1 MIYALKERIG
11 EPTLFC
17 GRKQQ
22 MDLLMNWANMIPKQ
36 MAKSRAL
43 LGRRKCGKTAI
54 MQRLFNIL
62 WNQNGVVI
70 PFYFE
75 VLDQEQ
81 WLLDFAE
88 DYYRTFISQ
97 YLSFKTRRVLAPEN
111 QPWDFTELIS
121 MAKKIG
127 DENVLKDMESFQRY
141 LDAKQEH
148 QAMKWAFGAPA
159 VFTGFSNNFVLVMID
174 EIQFMT
180 QGIFQDKERQVPAH
194 RLPSA
199 YHGLVESKLA
209 PMLVS
214 GSYIGWMMQ
223 MMHDMFVGGRL
234 KQTPISPKLAEEE
247 GLETVYRYARHN
259 KKTVSDEAAVAINL
273 FTQSD
278 PFYIA
283 SLFRSDWEHQD
294 FNSVDGALK
303 TLAFEIRNTR
313 GELFGTWSEYIYST
327 IKEENDQYAKKIMLF
342 LSKERYKEYTR
353 VEISHHLGGK
363 LSDSQLE
370 TKLRALEY
378 GDLITRPT
386 ISHFRYCGIS
396 DDILDLIFR
405 SLYQEE
411 IEHNKPNIENELQAK
426 LKAIEKEKHSLQ
438 GKVNELKGRVLE
450 WTVFRELNHSRKK
463 GQTIKDF
470 RKRLRSISNPESA
483 EKMAP
488 MLTVASQSAFDKI
501 WINHYIPLQ
510 GTTSIEVDV
519 LVEGADA
526 ESCWAFVFEMKN
538 RDEKNLPSMKE
549 AQKFVANVSRLEQW
563 LTPQTT
569 KPLKFICPV
578 YLSAEGFNAPVE
590 EWLQEQGI
598 LTTDWAHWAQ

>member
-11 EPTLFC
+11 DPTLFC
-17 GRKQQ
+17 GRKQP
-22 MDLLMNWANMIPKQ
+22 MDLLMNWVNMIPKE

-54 MQRLFNIL
+54 MQRLFNLL
-62 WNQNGVVI
+62 WNQNGQVI

-75 VLDQEQ
+75 VQDHDQ
-81 WLLDFAE
+81 WLLDFAA
-88 DYYRTFISQ
+88 DYYRTFMSQ
-97 YLSFKTRRVLAPEN
+97 YLSFKTRTVLDIDNKPWSFVELEEMASDAGEKNATQNMGFFQDDLEAERVGQALNLALGTPSILAGRE
-111 QPWDFTELIS
+111 
-121 MAKKIG
+121 K
-127 DENVLKDMESFQRY
+127 
-141 LDAKQEH
+141 
-148 QAMKWAFGAPA
+148 
-159 VFTGFSNNFVLVMID
+159 VFFLVMID

-180 QGIFQDKERQVPAH
+180 KGIFQDKERKVPAR
-194 RLPSA
+194 RLPGA
-199 YHGLVESKLA
+199 YHGLVESKVV

-223 MMHDMFVGGRL
+223 MMHDLFKGGRL

-247 GLETVYRYARHN
+247 GMEAIYRYAQHN
-259 KKTVSDEAAVAINL
+259 NKTVSDEAAVAINL

-303 TLAFEIRNTR
+303 TLAFEIRNQK

-327 IKEENDQYAKKIMLF
+327 IKEVNDQYAKKILLF

-353 VEISHHLGGK
+353 IDISKHLGG
-363 LSDSQLE
+363 QLDDNALE
-370 TKLRALEY
+370 KKLRALEY
-378 GDLITRPT
+378 GDLITRPGL
-386 ISHFRYCGIS
+386 SHFRYCGIP

-411 IEHNKPNIENELQAK
+411 IEHNKPNIENELEAK
-426 LKAIEKEKHSLQ
+426 LKAIEKKKQSLQ
-438 GKVNELKGRVLE
+438 GIVNELKGRVLE
-450 WTVFRELNHSRKK
+450 WTVFRELNQARKK
-463 GQTIKDF
+463 GQPIKEF
-470 RKRLRSISNPESA
+470 SQRLRPINPLHQ
-483 EKMAP
+483 EKMEK
-488 MLTVASQSAFDKI
+488 MLAIANQSAFDKT
-501 WINHYIPLQ
+501 WVNHYIPLS

-519 LVEGADA
+519 LAEGFDA
-526 ESCWAFVFEMKN
+526 NSCWAFVFEMKN

-549 AQKFVANVSRLEQW
+549 AQWFVANVSRVKQW
-563 LTPQTT
+563 LAQQTG
-569 KPLKFICPV
+569 KPIQFICPV

-590 EWLQEQGI
+590 EWFHEQGV
-598 LTTDWAHWAQ
+598 LTTDWAHWAR